1 MATKQEQQD
10 AERDLRILDATLA
23 LLIAEM
29 TAAAD
34 KDLAVD
40 TAYKD
45 RDLTWGAVQL
55 LDSYLRYVRN
65 VWGSF
70 KTLRED
76 AKGLLAREPAL
87 LHYYIRKAQEL
98 GDTLMERMP
107 ELRRYADR
115 AITAALACKKIEVAI
130 ATKEVIV
137 VPATTTSI
145 LQEPPCSKPL
155 PNSSSCCCF

>member
-1 MATKQEQQD
+1 MTMKEQD
-10 AERDLRILDATLA
+10 AERDLRVLDAMLA
-23 LLIAEM
+23 LLIADM

-40 TAYKD
+40 AAYKD

-87 LHYYIRKAQEL
+87 LHYYIRRAQEL
-98 GDTLMERMP
+98 GETIMERIP

-115 AITAALACKKIEVAI
+115 AIEAALACKKIEVI
-130 ATKEVIV
+130 VATKEVAA
-137 VPATTTSI
+137 VPATTTTSI
-145 LQEPPCSKPL
+145 IQEPPCSKPL

>member
-1 MATKQEQQD
+1 MTMKEQD
-10 AERDLRILDATLA
+10 AERDLRVLDAMLA
-23 LLIAEM
+23 LLIADM

-40 TAYKD
+40 AAYKD

-87 LHYYIRKAQEL
+87 LHYYIRRAQEL
-98 GDTLMERMP
+98 GETIMERIP

-115 AITAALACKKIEVAI
+115 AIEAALACKKIEVI
-130 ATKEVIV
+130 VATKEVAA
-137 VPATTTSI
+137 VPATTTTSI

-155 PNSSSCCCF
+155 LNSSSCCCF